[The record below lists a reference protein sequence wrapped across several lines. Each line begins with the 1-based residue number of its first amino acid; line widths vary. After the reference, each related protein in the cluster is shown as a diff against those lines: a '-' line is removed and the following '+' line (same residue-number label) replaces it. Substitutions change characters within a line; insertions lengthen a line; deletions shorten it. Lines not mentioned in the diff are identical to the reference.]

1 MAKIK
6 SAQQAVKVVCTLVAF
21 MGFSSLAQAY
31 QYDQTAR
38 LINERLSYMK
48 DVAGYKAEQHLPIED
63 LTQEKK
69 VLDQSVSEA
78 ESFGLNSET
87 VKPFIV
93 TQMNVAK
100 AIQYRYR
107 ADWLSSPE
115 TNWKPQDL
123 AEVRLKIS
131 TLNTELLKNIA
142 DQLKKNNNKAP
153 HSCGYM
159 WSVQHHQLKEADKK
173 ALCTTLN
180 KIKLKNENLKV

>member
-1 MAKIK
+1 MVNIK
-6 SAQQAVKVVCTLVAF
+6 SFQRTAQIVSTWAAF
-21 MGFSSLAQAY
+21 MCISSLAQAY

-38 LINERLSYMK
+38 LVNERLAYMK

-69 VLDQSVSEA
+69 VLDQSLSEA

-115 TNWKPQDL
+115 SNWKPQDL

-131 TLNTELLKNIA
+131 SLNTELLKNIA
-142 DQLKKNNNKAP
+142 YELKKNHNKAP
-153 HSCGYM
+153 HSCSYM
-159 WSVQHHQLKEADKK
+159 WSVQHPQLKEADKK
-173 ALCTTLN
+173 ALCVTLN
-180 KIKLKNENLKV
+180 KIQLKD

>member
-1 MAKIK
+1 MVNIT
-6 SAQQAVKVVCTLVAF
+6 SFQRTVQIVSTLAAF
-21 MGFSSLAQAY
+21 MCISSLAQAY

-38 LINERLSYMK
+38 LVNERLAYMK

-69 VLDQSVSEA
+69 VLDQSLSEA

-93 TQMNVAK
+93 SQMNVAK

-115 TNWKPQDL
+115 SNWKPQDL

-131 TLNTELLKNIA
+131 SLNTELLKSIA
-142 DQLKKNNNKAP
+142 YELKKNHNKGP
-153 HSCGYM
+153 HGCSYM
-159 WSVQHHQLKEADKK
+159 WPVQHPQLKDTDKK
-173 ALCTTLN
+173 ALCVALN
-180 KIKLKNENLKV
+180 KIKLKD

>member
-6 SAQQAVKVVCTLVAF
+6 SASQAVKAVCTLAAF
-21 MGFSSLAQAY
+21 ICISSLAQAS
-31 QYDQTAR
+31 QYTQTAR
-38 LINERLSYMK
+38 LVNERLSYMK

-69 VLDQSVSEA
+69 VLDQSLSEA
-78 ESFGLNSET
+78 ESLGLNSET
-87 VKPFIV
+87 VKLFIV

-115 TNWKPQDL
+115 TDWKPQDL

-131 TLNTELLKNIA
+131 SLNTELLKNIA
-142 DQLKKNNNKAP
+142 VELKKNHNKAP
-153 HSCGYM
+153 HGCSYM
-159 WSVQHHQLKEADKK
+159 WPVQHPQLKDADKI
-173 ALCTTLN
+173 ALCVALN
-180 KIKLKNENLKV
+180 KIKLKD

>member
-1 MAKIK
+1 MVNIT
-6 SAQQAVKVVCTLVAF
+6 SFQRTVQVVSTLAAF
-21 MGFSSLAQAY
+21 ICISSLAQAY

-38 LINERLSYMK
+38 LVNERLSYMK

-63 LTQEKK
+63 LTQETK
-69 VLDQSVSEA
+69 VLDQSLSEA

-115 TNWKPQDL
+115 SNWKPQDL

-131 TLNTELLKNIA
+131 SLNTELLKNIA
-142 DQLKKNNNKAP
+142 VELKKNYNKAP
-153 HSCGYM
+153 HGCSYM
-159 WSVQHHQLKEADKK
+159 WPVQHPQLKDADKK
-173 ALCTTLN
+173 ALCMTLN
-180 KIKLKNENLKV
+180 KIKLRE

>member
-1 MAKIK
+1 MVNIK
-6 SAQQAVKVVCTLVAF
+6 SFQRTVQVVSTLTTFICV
-21 MGFSSLAQAY
+21 SSLAQAY

-38 LINERLSYMK
+38 LVNERLSYMK

-69 VLDQSVSEA
+69 VLDQSLSEA
-78 ESFGLNSET
+78 ESLGLNSET

-115 TNWKPQDL
+115 SNWKPQDL

-131 TLNTELLKNIA
+131 SLNTELLKNIA
-142 DQLKKNNNKAP
+142 DELKKNNNKAP
-153 HSCGYM
+153 HGCSYM
-159 WSVQHHQLKEADKK
+159 WPVQHPQLKEADKK
-173 ALCTTLN
+173 ALCMTLN
-180 KIKLKNENLKV
+180 KIKLRE

>member
-1 MAKIK
+1 
-6 SAQQAVKVVCTLVAF
+6 
-21 MGFSSLAQAY
+21 
-31 QYDQTAR
+31 
-38 LINERLSYMK
+38 MK

-69 VLDQSVSEA
+69 VLDQSLSEA

-115 TNWKPQDL
+115 SNWKPQDL

-131 TLNTELLKNIA
+131 SLNTELLKILPLNLRKITIKRLMA
-142 DQLKKNNNKAP
+142 VAICGLFSIHNLKKSTK
-153 HSCGYM
+153 SFM
-159 WSVQHHQLKEADKK
+159 
-173 ALCTTLN
+173 
-180 KIKLKNENLKV
+180 

>member
-1 MAKIK
+1 MVNIK
-6 SAQQAVKVVCTLVAF
+6 SFQRTVQVVWTLAAF
-21 MGFSSLAQAY
+21 MCFPPLAQAS
-31 QYDQTAR
+31 QYTQTAR
-38 LINERLSYMK
+38 LVNERLSYMK

-69 VLDQSVSEA
+69 VLDQSLSEA

-115 TNWKPQDL
+115 SNWKPQDL

-131 TLNTELLKNIA
+131 SLNTELLKNIA
-142 DQLKKNNNKAP
+142 VELKRN
-153 HSCGYM
+153 
-159 WSVQHHQLKEADKK
+159 
-173 ALCTTLN
+173 
-180 KIKLKNENLKV
+180 

>member
-1 MAKIK
+1 MVDIT
-6 SAQQAVKVVCTLVAF
+6 SFQRTVQIVSTLAAF
-21 MGFSSLAQAY
+21 MCISSLAQAY

-38 LINERLSYMK
+38 LVNERLAYMK

-69 VLDQSVSEA
+69 VLDQSLSEA

-87 VKPFIV
+87 LKPFIV

-115 TNWKPQDL
+115 SNWKPQDL

-131 TLNTELLKNIA
+131 SLNTELLKNIA
-142 DQLKKNNNKAP
+142 VELKRNNNKAP
-153 HSCGYM
+153 HGCSYM
-159 WSVQHHQLKEADKK
+159 LPVQHPQLKEADKK
-173 ALCTTLN
+173 ALCETLN
-180 KIKLKNENLKV
+180 KIKLRE

>member
-1 MAKIK
+1 MTKIK
-6 SAQQAVKVVCTLVAF
+6 SAQPAVKVVCTLVAF
-21 MGFSSLAQAY
+21 MCVSSLAQAY
-31 QYDQTAR
+31 QYTQTAR

-69 VLDQSVSEA
+69 VLDQSLSEA
-78 ESFGLNSET
+78 DSFGLNSET

-115 TNWKPQDL
+115 SNWKPQDL

-131 TLNTELLKNIA
+131 SLNTELLKNIA
-142 DQLKKNNNKAP
+142 VELKRNNNKAP
-153 HSCGYM
+153 HGCSYM
-159 WSVQHHQLKEADKK
+159 WPVQHPQLKEADKK
-173 ALCTTLN
+173 ALCMTLN
-180 KIKLKNENLKV
+180 KIKLRE

>member
-1 MAKIK
+1 MVNIK
-6 SAQQAVKVVCTLVAF
+6 SFQRTVQVVSTLAAF
-21 MGFSSLAQAY
+21 MCFSSLAQAS
-31 QYDQTAR
+31 QYTQTAR
-38 LINERLSYMK
+38 LVNERLSYMK

-69 VLDQSVSEA
+69 VLDQSLSEA

-115 TNWKPQDL
+115 SNWKPQDL

-131 TLNTELLKNIA
+131 SLNTELQKNIA
-142 DQLKKNNNKAP
+142 DELKKNNNKAP
-153 HSCGYM
+153 HGCSYM
-159 WSVQHHQLKEADKK
+159 WPVQHPQLKEADKK
-173 ALCTTLN
+173 ALCETLN
-180 KIKLKNENLKV
+180 KIKLKD

>member
-1 MAKIK
+1 MVNIK
-6 SAQQAVKVVCTLVAF
+6 SFQRTVQVVSTLAAF
-21 MGFSSLAQAY
+21 MCISSLAQAY

-38 LINERLSYMK
+38 LVNERLAYMK

-69 VLDQSVSEA
+69 VLDQSLSEA

-115 TNWKPQDL
+115 SNWKPQDL

-131 TLNTELLKNIA
+131 SMNTELLKNIA
-142 DQLKKNNNKAP
+142 DELKRNHNKAS
-153 HSCGYM
+153 HGCSYM
-159 WSVQHHQLKEADKK
+159 WPVQHPQLKEADKK
-173 ALCTTLN
+173 ALCVALN
-180 KIKLKNENLKV
+180 KIKLKD

>member
-1 MAKIK
+1 MVNIK
-6 SAQQAVKVVCTLVAF
+6 SFQRTAQIVSTLAAF
-21 MGFSSLAQAY
+21 MCISSLAQAH

-38 LINERLSYMK
+38 LVNERLAYMK

-69 VLDQSVSEA
+69 VLDQSLSEA

-115 TNWKPQDL
+115 SNWKPQDL

-131 TLNTELLKNIA
+131 SLNTELLKNISY
-142 DQLKKNNNKAP
+142 DLKKNHNKAP
-153 HSCGYM
+153 HGCSYM
-159 WSVQHHQLKEADKK
+159 WSVQHPQLKEADKK
-173 ALCTTLN
+173 ALCVALN
-180 KIKLKNENLKV
+180 KIRLKD

>member
-1 MAKIK
+1 MVNMK
-6 SAQQAVKVVCTLVAF
+6 SFQRTVQVVSILATFICV
-21 MGFSSLAQAY
+21 SSLAQAY

-38 LINERLSYMK
+38 LVNERLSYMK

-69 VLDQSVSEA
+69 VLDQSLSEA
-78 ESFGLNSET
+78 ESLGLNSET

-115 TNWKPQDL
+115 SNWKPQDL

-131 TLNTELLKNIA
+131 SLNTELLKNIA
-142 DQLKKNNNKAP
+142 VELKKNHNKAP
-153 HSCGYM
+153 HGCSYM
-159 WSVQHHQLKEADKK
+159 WPVQHPQLKEADKK
-173 ALCTTLN
+173 ALCVALN
-180 KIKLKNENLKV
+180 KIKLKD

>member
-1 MAKIK
+1 MVDIT
-6 SAQQAVKVVCTLVAF
+6 SFQRTVQIVSTLAAF
-21 MGFSSLAQAY
+21 MCISSLAQAY

-38 LINERLSYMK
+38 LVNERLSYMK

-69 VLDQSVSEA
+69 VLNQSLSEA

-115 TNWKPQDL
+115 SNWKPQDL

-131 TLNTELLKNIA
+131 SLNTELLKNIA
-142 DQLKKNNNKAP
+142 YELKKNHNKAP
-153 HSCGYM
+153 HGCSYM
-159 WSVQHHQLKEADKK
+159 WSVQHPQLKEADKK
-173 ALCTTLN
+173 ALCVALN
-180 KIKLKNENLKV
+180 KIQLKD